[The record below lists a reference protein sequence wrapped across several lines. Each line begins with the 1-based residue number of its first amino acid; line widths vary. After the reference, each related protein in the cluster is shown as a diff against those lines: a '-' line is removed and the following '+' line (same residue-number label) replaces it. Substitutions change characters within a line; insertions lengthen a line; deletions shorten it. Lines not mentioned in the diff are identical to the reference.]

1 MGDTHINLSIEDYV
15 DQGNA
20 RNETPHPE
28 TLREPSPVRVV
39 LPRGSIHFKVNPFVL
54 CRVLS
59 QRTLQLATRY
69 PGKPLSQVIKI
80 TMTEFREGKLQYLI
94 SQFSTR
100 RRSS

>member
-20 RNETPHPE
+20 RNETPQPK
-28 TLREPSPVRVV
+28 TLRDPSPVRVV
-39 LPRGSIHFKVNPFVL
+39 LQRGSIHFKVNPFVL

-94 SQFSTR
+94 
-100 RRSS
+100 